1 MELKTNYQYTYFI
14 YPFAIKE
21 EKYEKY
27 VASLI
32 KNKKYRIKFFD
43 SFKDIELYKY
53 FVPSVKE
60 KMFQDF
66 SFTTEKISKFEKLS
80 LNQRLKTLKEQ
91 NCLIFEYILEDQ
103 MQGKI
108 EEKDGIFFNIPK
120 IELIC
125 FNTGICFLTF
135 KTYLVETDRF
145 EDILNFNYKFENIN
159 LENKKIKKLDNIK
172 IQTDIFSNMNKISE
186 ILEEVTGQKLEG
198 RKLDIDEN
206 LFLVYTYAC
215 LESSYWNK
223 KNDFENIENEFVKLA
238 EIKPNDINVN
248 VEYDKLSI
256 LSNAT
261 YLKMRVND
269 KAVAAICSS
278 ADTNNY
284 TKFPEIYE
292 NQYLYTYIIALH
304 QKYYLKKLNI
314 EFKNKPQIAI
324 KRFINFTN
332 NIWISEITT
341 DSFGHK
347 LYKRCKEKLNLEE
360 IFNEVKNKY
369 DIFYKKLNIEK
380 NKKLNL
386 TLNILLS
393 LCLMF
398 GIANLISW
406 IFFK

>member
-1 MELKTNYQYTYFI
+1 
-14 YPFAIKE
+14 
-21 EKYEKY
+21 
-27 VASLI
+27 
-32 KNKKYRIKFFD
+32 
-43 SFKDIELYKY
+43 
-53 FVPSVKE
+53 
-60 KMFQDF
+60 
-66 SFTTEKISKFEKLS
+66 
-80 LNQRLKTLKEQ
+80 
-91 NCLIFEYILEDQ
+91 
-103 MQGKI
+103 
-108 EEKDGIFFNIPK
+108 
-120 IELIC
+120 
-125 FNTGICFLTF
+125 
-135 KTYLVETDRF
+135 
-145 EDILNFNYKFENIN
+145 
-159 LENKKIKKLDNIK
+159 
-172 IQTDIFSNMNKISE
+172 
-186 ILEEVTGQKLEG
+186 
-198 RKLDIDEN
+198 
-206 LFLVYTYAC
+206 
-215 LESSYWNK
+215 
-223 KNDFENIENEFVKLA
+223 
-238 EIKPNDINVN
+238 
-248 VEYDKLSI
+248 
-256 LSNAT
+256 
-261 YLKMRVND
+261 MRVND

-292 NQYLYTYIIALH
+292 NQYLYTYIIALQ

-341 DSFGHK
+341 NSFGHK